1 MTTVA
6 QALLVAPILRQEIF
20 WNKVVLSQ
28 TLAAGGVGD
37 ASGEQGEAKRA
48 SGVHRAGNAAVRDR
62 SEAPKHRSGGG
73 GTRYEAPLVV
83 GGWW

>member
-37 ASGEQGEAKRA
+37 ASGEQGEAKK
-48 SGVHRAGNAAVRDR
+48 GVRGSPCGER
-62 SEAPKHRSGGG
+62 GGEG
-73 GTRYEAPLVV
+73 
-83 GGWW
+83 